1 MRVGNID
8 SGEVSNFFFFDFIS
22 CHKQNKKTRQAVREA
37 TLRNKDPKE
46 MLKELEQID
55 KLGDMDYLIKIKILV
70 MVMVVVSLHS
80 IESKA
85 GTGDVPHENALRE
98 RRRRVTESLS
108 RVLRYLVL

>member
-1 MRVGNID
+1 
-8 SGEVSNFFFFDFIS
+8 
-22 CHKQNKKTRQAVREA
+22 
-37 TLRNKDPKE
+37 

-55 KLGDMDYLIKIKILV
+55 KLGDMDYLIKILV
-70 MVMVVVSLHS
+70 MVMVVVSSHS